1 MKEQKTK
8 DSQSHYEQKIRI
20 KLNGNHNSTLNLKLH
35 YKEVI
40 IKSVYSTEMDASTNG
55 MECNQDATWWYNS
68 SNLIIYKY
76 NKIQTGEMSAS

>member
-40 IKSVYSTEMDASTNG
+40 IKKCIQHRNGRLDQWNG
-55 MECNQDATWWYNS
+55 M
-68 SNLIIYKY
+68 
-76 NKIQTGEMSAS
+76 